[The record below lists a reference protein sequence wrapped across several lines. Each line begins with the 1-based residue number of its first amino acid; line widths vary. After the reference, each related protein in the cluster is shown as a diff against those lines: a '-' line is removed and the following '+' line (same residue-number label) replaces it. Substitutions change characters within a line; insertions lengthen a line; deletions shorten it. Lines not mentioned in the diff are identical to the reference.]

1 MFNSAPIIVGL
12 ETGTSK
18 ICAVVGEVSASGALN
33 IIGIG
38 QSKSRGVRKGEIVD
52 TSLAEEDI
60 RNAIVEAEHMANVE
74 IRDLLLGVTGC
85 HIQGT
90 NNRGVHTVLSADREI
105 TKDDVQ
111 DVIKNARAINL
122 PPSHHVIHA
131 VRQHFLVD
139 GQKNIEDPVGMMG
152 TRMEVD
158 MHVVHGHK
166 FRLQNSFRII
176 KNLQLEVE
184 NLVFNGLASAL
195 AVLTHEQKQMG
206 SLVIDFGAGTTEYV
220 VYSNGIIKH
229 SGVLAVGGDHVTND
243 LAVGLKIPLQYAE
256 KLKLSHGRAM
266 MDSSIKGQTVT
277 LCSENGVSEGTINL
291 EHLCK
296 IMTVR
301 LEEIFELIAADLEK
315 AELLDEIRAGV
326 FLCGG
331 GSRISQIHHLAEKI
345 LQMPSYQGRTSTTSG
360 IKNALDQPEFTTAI
374 GLVRFGGMQLHQ
386 RRAQSAMVGGF
397 ASRISR
403 LFGWERKDSKAVNV
417 EF

>member
-33 IIGIG
+33 IISVG
-38 QSKSRGVRKGEIVD
+38 QAKSRGVRKGEIVD

-74 IRDLLLGVTGC
+74 IRDLFLGVTGC
-85 HIQGT
+85 HIEGT

-105 TKDDVQ
+105 TRDDVQ

-139 GQKNIEDPVGMMG
+139 GQKDIEDPVGMMG
-152 TRMEVD
+152 TRVEVD

-166 FRLQNSFRII
+166 FRLQNSFRIV

-195 AVLTHEQKQMG
+195 AVLSNEQKQMG

-256 KLKLSHGRAM
+256 KLKLSHGRAI
-266 MDSSIKGQTVT
+266 MDASIKGQTVT
-277 LCSENGVSEGTINL
+277 LSSDNGISEGVANL
-291 EHLCK
+291 EHLSK

-301 LEEIFELIAADLEK
+301 LEEIFELIAEDLER
-315 AELLDEIRAGV
+315 AELLDQIRAGV

-331 GSRISQIHHLAEKI
+331 GSRIPQIHTLAEKI
-345 LQMPSYQGRTSTTSG
+345 LQMPAYQGRTSTTSG
-360 IKNALDQPEFTTAI
+360 IKNALDQPEFTAAI
-374 GLVRFGGMQLHQ
+374 GLAKFGSMQLQ
-386 RRAQSAMVGGF
+386 QKRVQDAMAGGI
-397 ASRISR
+397 ANRIGR
-403 LFGWERKDSKAVNV
+403 FFGWDHKEKKTANV